1 MLCVGAVAY
10 AQPNLRPFPSKT
22 GFGFINSVGVF
33 VIPAIFR
40 HASMF
45 SPEGVAGVVDQN
57 RKHGFIDEKGNYV
70 IAPAF
75 DDLETPF
82 RSDVP
87 MRVASGIGFD
97 AKYGFINAK
106 GELVVPYIYDNAYVF
121 RHGYARV
128 TSYGEGPP
136 GRRPV
141 KHGFID
147 TQGQLVIPM
156 KFDDAKSFGVN
167 GLAAV
172 LMGGRWGFVNT
183 NGQMALEPRFDD
195 VPSSR
200 ESVFDSFGLARVKQG
215 KNWILIDAQGNQVG
229 SAKGD
234 SIGVFNQ
241 DGLAVIGQ
249 SYFARGR
256 RAGVINTKG
265 EYVFEP
271 QFDDFLGYKNGFAQV
286 SLGGKWGFIDTHG
299 NIVVA
304 PRFPFYGADFDS
316 GGTARVVL
324 SMNRRAGGRPT
335 DIELV
340 YGYINTS
347 GKLILQDGQ
356 YDRILRPFN
365 EEGFAVVSKGGKSG
379 FVDREGKETVGWFD
393 DVRLFSS
400 VGLAAVKVGEK
411 WGYVDKSGG
420 LVISPKFDGA
430 STFLKNGMAI
440 VKQENKWGHINTK
453 GEFITQPLYD
463 KLGIFGDDGLAS
475 ATLNG
480 DLGYVDMS
488 GKFTNL
494 PQPTP

>member
-1 MLCVGAVAY
+1 MRRTHTFLFLASVAMLCVGAVAY

-172 LMGGRWGFVNT
+172 LMGGAG
-183 NGQMALEPRFDD
+183 
-195 VPSSR
+195 
-200 ESVFDSFGLARVKQG
+200 GLSTRTDKWHL
-215 KNWILIDAQGNQVG
+215 NRG
-229 SAKGD
+229 STM
-234 SIGVFNQ
+234 SH
-241 DGLAVIGQ
+241 LH
-249 SYFARGR
+249 
-256 RAGVINTKG
+256 
-265 EYVFEP
+265 
-271 QFDDFLGYKNGFAQV
+271 V
-286 SLGGKWGFIDTHG
+286 SL
-299 NIVVA
+299 
-304 PRFPFYGADFDS
+304 S
-316 GGTARVVL
+316 
-324 SMNRRAGGRPT
+324 
-335 DIELV
+335 
-340 YGYINTS
+340 
-347 GKLILQDGQ
+347 LILSV
-356 YDRILRPFN
+356 LL
-365 EEGFAVVSKGGKSG
+365 ESSKAK
-379 FVDREGKETVGWFD
+379 T
-393 DVRLFSS
+393 
-400 VGLAAVKVGEK
+400 
-411 WGYVDKSGG
+411 GY
-420 LVISPKFDGA
+420 
-430 STFLKNGMAI
+430 
-440 VKQENKWGHINTK
+440 
-453 GEFITQPLYD
+453 
-463 KLGIFGDDGLAS
+463 
-475 ATLNG
+475 
-480 DLGYVDMS
+480 
-488 GKFTNL
+488 
-494 PQPTP
+494 